1 MVGLD
6 VDHYGDKVGGD
17 TLKQLEA
24 QLGPLPPTYRIRRR
38 GVGTYLFRYPGGP
51 LQGSA
56 GPDIDV
62 VQHDHRYAMVWPS
75 EVPDDGGKM
84 LVYKW
89 LDGDGNECDPPTYA
103 DLAELPKL
111 WVDHLTGSRP
121 QAAARKT
128 GTNVGKRIVASHVSA
143 QDGGDG
149 EGIEQFKADMFA
161 FEADMSSQ
169 MEQALDEALVTWGT
183 LCLLYTSPSPRDS

>member
-1 MVGLD
+1 M
-6 VDHYGDKVGGD
+6 
-17 TLKQLEA
+17 
-24 QLGPLPPTYRIRRR
+24 
-38 GVGTYLFRYPGGP
+38 
-51 LQGSA
+51 
-56 GPDIDV
+56 
-62 VQHDHRYAMVWPS
+62 QHDHRYAMVWPS

-183 LCLLYTSPSPRDS
+183 LKKGSHHDSMVSALRRVLLEGCLLYTSDAADE